1 MKINLENFDIRRSA
15 PRLEGI
21 YSLPENVERYIVKA
35 QGLIGIDIF
44 SGDKIKIINTEGG
57 QICEVAVFD
66 KSGKNNQ
73 SIIGKQNDG
82 EAKFTKYLLTNSDDK
97 KILIDKL
104 KKKKNDQK
112 MPFPSCWI
120 WNSFFTCH

>member
-15 PRLEGI
+15 PRLGGI

-97 KILIDKL
+97 KY
-104 KKKKNDQK
+104 
-112 MPFPSCWI
+112 
-120 WNSFFTCH
+120 